1 MAEPPLKDGE
11 PPKPDLT
18 APAFGVCF
26 HSMSSPSEK
35 PFDPVRNANEEAL
48 RTAHHLLKD
57 TRFASLATLD
67 PEGHPFVSLVS
78 FALDRA
84 GAPFLFVSRLSA
96 HTQHLLANPRAALLV
111 GEPGKGDPL
120 AHARMTVQCQAEP
133 VPKESDE
140 IILLKTL
147 YLARHPKAQ
156 LYADFPD
163 FIFIR
168 LRPLG
173 ASLNGGFGKAFR
185 LTADELR
192 P

>member
-1 MAEPPLKDGE
+1 MVGCLDEAALARLCQLMVNA
-11 PPKPDLT
+11 PD
-18 APAFGVCF
+18 
-26 HSMSSPSEK
+26 K

-67 PEGHPFVSLVS
+67 AEGHPFASLVS

-84 GAPFLFVSRLSA
+84 SQPFLFVSRLSA
-96 HTQHLLANPRAALLV
+96 HTQHLLVNPRAALLV

-120 AHARMTVQCQAEP
+120 AHARMTVQCHAEP
-133 VPKESDE
+133 VPKESDD

-163 FIFIR
+163 FVFIR
-168 LRPLG
+168 LKPLG

-185 LTADELR
+185 LTAEELR

>member
-1 MAEPPLKDGE
+1 MTKL
-11 PPKPDLT
+11 L
-18 APAFGVCF
+18 FIVCF
-26 HSMSSPSEK
+26 AFMNTTPAK
-35 PFDPVRNANEEAL
+35 PFDPVRDANEEAL

-67 PEGHPFVSLVS
+67 ADGHPFASLVS

-133 VPKESDE
+133 VPKDSDDV
-140 IILLKTL
+140 ILLKTL

-168 LRPLG
+168 LKPLG

-185 LTADELR
+185 LTADEVK
-192 P
+192 PK